1 MLVTDIEITDYRFCE
16 TKARHHATV
25 GVTVKDRFITL
36 LCQSD
41 LPRDAGGRSRA
52 RAFVEDAVR
61 QLRRMPEIRSG
72 GAVIDFRAGFD
83 PANLRSA

>member
-16 TKARHHATV
+16 TRERHHATV

-36 LCQSD
+36 LCQTD
-41 LPRDAGGRSRA
+41 LPRDAGGGSRA
-52 RAFVEDAVR
+52 RAFVEDALR

-72 GAVIDFRAGFD
+72 GNAIDFCAGFD
-83 PANLRSA
+83 ATALRSA

>member
-16 TKARHHATV
+16 AKERHHATV
-25 GVTVKDRFITL
+25 GVTVRDRFISL
-36 LCQSD
+36 LCQCD
-41 LPRDAGGRSRA
+41 LPRDAAGGRRA

-72 GAVIDFRAGFD
+72 GAAIDFCAGFD
-83 PANLRSA
+83 MTNLRSA